1 MSLAGKDRPDDQ
13 HDDRHNDQHDDQHL
27 DLPDDQQSH
36 PPDDTLAGS
45 PDNSLADPPNN
56 TPGDPP
62 DNPPDDTPQNTPGGP
77 PDNPPDNTPQNTPGD
92 PPDNPPDNPPD
103 DPPDEVSA
111 DPAVRGAA
119 GDPATEP
126 EPAGT
131 HRQNRREATGDAST
145 SRSEVREPSNVESEV
160 GAPAGPISFVR
171 RREIEAVHREVESN
185 AGDRD
190 RTLVGVHKYR
200 EALFANYFRARSP
213 FVITWPDNLYIPA
226 DADYRTYWSS
236 PAPDDHRYRYR
247 WANGR
252 DGHRDGSDAS
262 EKTGRLFSWV
272 NASDMDTGY
281 IGFAG
286 TGVTLVPR
294 ASLSSVTVTATVDLV
309 AESRWWFL
317 PAGPI
322 GFAAFSYRGTAYI
335 AGWEIDPIT
344 GAWEL
349 LSPFG
354 SRTLFAFD
362 ESGKGG
368 SAISSQRHAFTDLSV
383 TLELRGSRTYA
394 IGVALEAQIS
404 FECRDRSGTPY
415 VRQPGDDVKLWA
427 SIAAVV
433 PSLTMTT

>member
-1 MSLAGKDRPDDQ
+1 MSPADNDRPQ
-13 HDDRHNDQHDDQHL
+13 DRH
-27 DLPDDQQSH
+27 
-36 PPDDTLAGS
+36 
-45 PDNSLADPPNN
+45 
-56 TPGDPP
+56 GDPP
-62 DNPPDDTPQNTPGGP
+62 DDQRPVPA
-77 PDNPPDNTPQNTPGD
+77 
-92 PPDNPPDNPPD
+92 D
-103 DPPDEVSA
+103 DPANDVPVDPMVDAAA
-111 DPAVRGAA
+111 DVPTA
-119 GDPATEP
+119 EP

-131 HRQNRREATGDAST
+131 HRQNRREATGHAST
-145 SRSEVREPSNVESEV
+145 ARSESREPSNVDSEV

-171 RREIEAVHREVESN
+171 RREIEAVHDEIELTT
-185 AGDRD
+185 GDAA
-190 RTLVGVHKYR
+190 RTLVGVKKYR
-200 EALFANYFRARSP
+200 EALFANYFRARAP
-213 FVITWPDNLYIPA
+213 FVVTWPDNLYIPA

-236 PAPDDHRYRYR
+236 PAPDDHRFRYR

-252 DGHRDGSDAS
+252 DGQPDGSDAS

-272 NASDMDTGY
+272 NASAMDSGD

-294 ASLSSVTVTATVDLV
+294 ASLSSVTVTASVDLV

-322 GFAAFSYRGTAYI
+322 GFAAFSYRGTAYV

-383 TLELRGSRTYA
+383 TLQLRGSRTYA

-404 FECRDRSGTPY
+404 LECRDKSGTPY
-415 VRQPGDDVKLWA
+415 RPQPGDDVKLWA
-427 SIAAVV
+427 SIAGMV
-433 PSLTMTT
+433 PSITLAT

>member
-1 MSLAGKDRPDDQ
+1 MSPAE
-13 HDDRHNDQHDDQHL
+13 NDQFNHQH
-27 DLPDDQQSH
+27 
-36 PPDDTLAGS
+36 
-45 PDNSLADPPNN
+45 
-56 TPGDPP
+56 GDPP
-62 DNPPDDTPQNTPGGP
+62 DQ
-77 PDNPPDNTPQNTPGD
+77 
-92 PPDNPPDNPPD
+92 
-103 DPPDEVSA
+103 SA
-111 DPAVRGAA
+111 DPPADQHPDRPDEPAEVAPVDPTAGTAA
-119 GDPATEP
+119 ELPDAEP

-131 HRQNRREATGDAST
+131 HRQNRREATEDAST
-145 SRSEVREPSNVESEV
+145 ARSEVRQPSNVDSEV

-171 RREIEAVHREVESN
+171 RREIEAVHHEIELNSGN
-185 AGDRD
+185 AA
-190 RTLVGVHKYR
+190 RTLVGVRKYR
-200 EALFANYFRARSP
+200 EALFANYFRARAP
-213 FVITWPDNLYIPA
+213 FVVTWPDNLYIPA
-226 DADYRTYWSS
+226 DADYRTYRSS
-236 PAPDDHRYRYR
+236 PAPDDHRFRYR

-252 DGHRDGSDAS
+252 NGQPDGSDAS

-272 NASDMDTGY
+272 NASAMVSGD

-294 ASLSSVTVTATVDLV
+294 ASLSSVTVTASVDLV

-322 GFAAFSYRGTAYI
+322 GFAAFSYRGTAYV

-368 SAISSQRHAFTDLSV
+368 SAISSQRHAFTDLEV
-383 TLELRGSRTYA
+383 TLQLRGSRTYA

-404 FECRDRSGTPY
+404 FECRDKSGTPY
-415 VRQPGDDVKLWA
+415 LPQPGDDVKLWA
-427 SIAAVV
+427 SIAGVV
-433 PSLTMTT
+433 PSITLTT

>member
-1 MSLAGKDRPDDQ
+1 MSPAGKDRTDDQ
-13 HDDRHNDQHDDQHL
+13 HDDQHYVRHTDQHL
-27 DLPDDQQSH
+27 DLPDDQQAH
-36 PPDDTLAGS
+36 PPDDTLADS
-45 PDNSLADPPNN
+45 PDNTLHDPPKD
-56 TPGDPP
+56 TLGDPP
-62 DNPPDDTPQNTPGGP
+62 DNPPDDPPKNTLSG
-77 PDNPPDNTPQNTPGD
+77 
-92 PPDNPPDNPPD
+92 PPDNPPD
-103 DPPDEVSA
+103 DPPDDVPA

-119 GDPATEP
+119 RDPATEP

-171 RREIEAVHREVESN
+171 RREIEAVHREVESDT
-185 AGDRD
+185 GDRA

-200 EALFANYFRARSP
+200 EALFSNYFRARSP
-213 FVITWPDNLYIPA
+213 FIITWPDNLYIPA

-252 DGHRDGSDAS
+252 DGQRDGSDAS

-272 NASDMDTGY
+272 NASDMESGY

-294 ASLSSVTVTATVDLV
+294 ASLSSVTATAALDLV

-322 GFAAFSYRGTAYI
+322 GFAAFSFRGTAYI

-433 PSLTMTT
+433 PSITMTT

>member
-1 MSLAGKDRPDDQ
+1 MSPAADMDRPDDMDRPGDMGRS
-13 HDDRHNDQHDDQHL
+13 DDMGR
-27 DLPDDQQSH
+27 
-36 PPDDTLAGS
+36 PDDTGGADNLDS
-45 PDNSLADPPNN
+45 PSVMDDPA
-56 TPGDPP
+56 
-62 DNPPDDTPQNTPGGP
+62 PGG
-77 PDNPPDNTPQNTPGD
+77 
-92 PPDNPPDNPPD
+92 D
-103 DPPDEVSA
+103 DSRQDGPTAESGQVARPPDEGRLK
-111 DPAVRGAA
+111 DQPGDAVAA
-119 GDPATEP
+119 VPDVP
-126 EPAGT
+126 EREAAGT
-131 HRQNRREATGDAST
+131 HRQNRREATEDAST
-145 SRSEVREPSNVESEV
+145 ARSELRQPSSVESEV

-171 RREIEAVHREVESN
+171 RREIEAVHHEIELSTANRSR
-185 AGDRD
+185 A
-190 RTLVGVHKYR
+190 LVGVRKYR
-200 EALFANYFRARSP
+200 DALFANYFRPRSP
-213 FVITWPDNLYIPA
+213 FVVTWPDNLYIPA

-252 DGHRDGSDAS
+252 DGQPDGSDAS

-272 NASDMDTGY
+272 NASALDAGY

-294 ASLSSVTVTATVDLV
+294 ASLSSVTVTAEVDLV

-317 PAGPI
+317 PAGPL

-368 SAISSQRHAFTDLSV
+368 SAISSQRHSFTDLSV
-383 TLELRGSRTYA
+383 TLQLRGSRTYA

-404 FECRDRSGTPY
+404 FECRDRSGTQYLP
-415 VRQPGDDVKLWA
+415 QAGDDVKLWA
-427 SIAAVV
+427 SIAGIV
-433 PSLTMTT
+433 PSITLTT